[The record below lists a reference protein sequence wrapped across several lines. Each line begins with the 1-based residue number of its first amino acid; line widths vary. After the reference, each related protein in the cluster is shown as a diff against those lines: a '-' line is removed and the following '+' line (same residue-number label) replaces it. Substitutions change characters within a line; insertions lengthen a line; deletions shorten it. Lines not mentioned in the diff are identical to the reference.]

1 MREVLFKSEITN
13 YETIEY
19 KSCSPIKEKLD
30 EFDFNMV
37 LHGQSTSKHPLFI
50 HHKTYNT
57 EEIFSENFANPM
69 FSITKTYF
77 MVVVE
82 KEGDKVAIKI
92 FNGFKHRRAGVQW
105 FKKSKSMQFIT
116 VNTKTGDV
124 YVGGITNYHLK
135 KKCRKNIRRNY
146 FINDPLGQLVSIIK
160 NNMKDRENKE
170 SSFAIAV
177 NAVSTFMNHIDYGQ
191 DYGDLTFSQR
201 LFKFYLNKRG
211 IKFPNNF
218 HVFMPEWFGPDIRK
232 HLKKNDNRMVD
243 AIMKHFDVSG
253 KKVKKALHNCT
264 YLNLGPYKFAKTLFG
279 DDWLNQDDTLILE
292 CFNSNI
298 SFSDLPPNFLNFVS
312 NEELKR
318 VFELFKEVIIKQTL
332 DSYTFSDHIRMY
344 TNLKEYGEQD
354 LKWMS
359 SKDSKSSF
367 REEHLDWT
375 DKIQYYRQGVYT
387 RIYPDYSYD
396 FINKSITIGE
406 DTYYP
411 VLLDETSNYN
421 EESSL
426 QSNCVKTYIGKCSSI
441 IVSLRKGSNDSNER
455 ATIEYKLNKTMDGDL
470 QIKRVQSLGRFN
482 NSLSKE
488 WDEVLFKLDEQ
499 MLYYIKDEKF
509 DTVKIKK
516 VCANGVEL
524 NSNSD
529 WTDNGNLQ
537 WDTKDINKN
546 NNFQNEYGWDY
557 FV

>member
-1 MREVLFKSEITN
+1 MREVLFKSEITK

-19 KSCSPIKEKLD
+19 KSCSPIKENLD
-30 EFDFNMV
+30 EFDLNMV
-37 LHGQSTSKHPLFI
+37 LHGGASSRHPLFI

-69 FSITKTYF
+69 CSITKSYF

-82 KEGDKVAIKI
+82 KDGDKVAIKI
-92 FNGFKHRRAGVQW
+92 FNGYKHRRAGVQW
-105 FKKSKSMQFIT
+105 FKRSKSMQFIT

-135 KKCRKNIRRNY
+135 TKCRKTIRRNY
-146 FINDPLGQLVSIIK
+146 FINDPLGHLVSIIK
-160 NNMKDRENKE
+160 NNMKDNENKE
-170 SSFAIAV
+170 SSFTIAV
-177 NAVSTFMNHIDYGQ
+177 NAVSTFMRHIDYQ
-191 DYGDLTFSQR
+191 QEYGDLTFSQR
-201 LFKFYLNKRG
+201 LFKFYLSKRG
-211 IKFPNNF
+211 VKFPNNF
-218 HVFMPEWFGPDIRK
+218 YVFMNEWFGPDIRK

-243 AIMKHFDVSG
+243 AIMKHFDISG
-253 KKVKKALHNCT
+253 KKVKKALHTCT
-264 YLNLGPYKFAKTLFG
+264 NLNLNPYKFAKGLFG
-279 DDWLNQDDTLILE
+279 DDWLNQDEILILE
-292 CFNSNI
+292 CLNSNI
-298 SFSDLPPNFLNFVS
+298 SFTEVPPNFLNFVS

-318 VFELFKEVIIKQTL
+318 VFELFKEVVVKQTL
-332 DSYTFSDHIRMY
+332 DGYTFSDHIRMY
-344 TNLKEYGEQD
+344 TNLKEYGEHD

-359 SKDSKSSF
+359 SNNNKSSF

-375 DKIQYYRQGVYT
+375 DKIQYYKQGVYT
-387 RIYPDYSYD
+387 RIYPEYSYEH
-396 FINKSITIGE
+396 ISKPIIVGE

-411 VLLDETSNYN
+411 VLLDNTSNYN

-441 IVSLRKGSNDSNER
+441 IVSLRKGNNESNER
-455 ATIEYKLNKTMDGDL
+455 ATIEYRLSKNLNGEL
-470 QIKRVQSLGRFN
+470 EIKRVQSLGRFN

-488 WDEVLFKLDEQ
+488 WDEVLFNLDEQ

-529 WTDNGNLQ
+529 WSDNGTLQ
-537 WDTKDINKN
+537 WGVKEINKN
-546 NNFQNEYGWDY
+546 NNYQNEFGWDY